1 MKIKDLIAS
10 EIENAFVAVGIS
22 GPALVKTTNNPELG
36 DYQVNGVMGA
46 AKRANLK
53 PDETAHKVIEAV
65 KLGHIADSVSF
76 AKPGFINIKL
86 SAEFLGTLRA
96 GSLDPATS
104 ILNVVVDYSAPNL
117 AKEMHVGHLRSTII
131 GDCASRVLEAKGHKV
146 IRQNHVGDWGTQF
159 GMLLTYMADIEQD
172 SMLLSDLENFYR
184 LAKERFDSDE
194 DFSER
199 SRQAVVN
206 LQSNQSFEKTHWEK
220 FIKISMSHCH
230 EIYEK
235 LRVGLDSNHTFGES
249 SYNDALPEII
259 KTLEAKKLIENS
271 DGAKCV
277 FLEKDKSPLI
287 IQKSDGGYLYATTDL
302 AAISYR
308 IEELNANRILY
319 FVDSR
324 QSLHFKQIFSVAN
337 LAGLNPDGVS
347 LEHMAFG
354 TMLNEE
360 GKPFKTREGGLIKLL
375 PLIQEAVRRATDT
388 VMQKNSSMPKEEAML
403 IGETIGIAAIK
414 YADLS
419 KNRTNDYI
427 FDWDQML
434 SLEGNTAPYLLYA
447 YTRIQSLITR
457 SGEPIDMLKELVTP
471 EGDSERLLCVE
482 IGKLDDVV
490 EQVAIDGFPHLLCN
504 YLYELATRFSQFY
517 EHSEI
522 LTQPEKIKHRRL
534 SIAYGTGITLKK
546 GLSLLGIDTV
556 TKM

>member
-10 EIENAFVAVGIS
+10 EIERAFSTVGIS

-65 KLGHIADSVSF
+65 KLGHIAARVSF
-76 AKPGFINIKL
+76 AKPGFINIQL

-249 SYNDALPEII
+249 SYNDVLPEII
-259 KTLEAKKLIENS
+259 KALEAKKLIENS

-337 LAGLNPDGVS
+337 LAGLNPDNIS

-457 SGEPIDMLKELVTP
+457 SGEPIEMLKEFVIP
-471 EGDSERLLCVE
+471 EGESEKLLCVE

-490 EQVAIDGFPHLLCN
+490 EQVALDGFPHLLCN